1 MKRTEVTPRK
11 NWQAR
16 LEELGFSFHSVGGCY
31 WNEGVCYEFSGE
43 EVDQVEEVTGRLH
56 EMCLKAV
63 DYVIDRD
70 LFTRMG
76 IGPRGADLVR
86 ESWRRDDPAVYGR
99 FDFSYDGRSVPKLL
113 EYNAD
118 TPTALYESSVAQ
130 WVWLEEV
137 FPDCDQFNSLHEKLA
152 GSFETV
158 KRTMPIFS
166 TLHFSC
172 IRDHD
177 EDLVTIEY
185 LRDVASQA
193 GIRTKHLFIEEIGY
207 NDGAGTFCDLEEEP
221 IEYLFKLYPWEWI
234 LNDEFGRFV
243 STAGIRIFEP
253 PWKMVLSSKGILPV
267 LWEMYQG
274 HPNLLPSFFDRPG
287 GMGDHVKK
295 PLLSREGANVEFFK
309 GDLHL
314 SAEGTYGV
322 EGYVYQELR
331 ELPRFGD
338 SYAVTGSWI
347 VGGRPAGIGMRE
359 DRSPVTR
366 NTSWFVPHYFKP

>member
-1 MKRTEVTPRK
+1 VTRIEVTPRK
-11 NWQAR
+11 DWQAR

-31 WNEGVCYEFSGE
+31 WNEGACYEFTSE
-43 EVDQVEEVTGRLH
+43 EVDHIEEVTGRLH

-63 DYVIDRD
+63 DHVIDRD
-70 LFTRMG
+70 LFSRIG
-76 IGPRGADLVR
+76 IGPRDADLVR
-86 ESWRRDDPAVYGR
+86 ESWRRDDPTVYGR
-99 FDFSYDGRSVPKLL
+99 FDLSYDGTRDPKLL

-118 TPTALYESSVAQ
+118 TPTALYETSVAQ

-137 FPDCDQFNSLHEKLA
+137 FPGYDQFNSLHEKLA
-152 GSFETV
+152 ESFETV
-158 KRTMPIFS
+158 KRKMPVFS

-172 IRDHD
+172 VRDHD

-185 LRDVASQA
+185 LRDVATQA
-193 GIRTKHLFIEEIGY
+193 GIRTKHLFIEDIGY
-207 NDGAGTFCDLEEEP
+207 NDGAETFCDLEDEP
-221 IEYLFKLYPWEWI
+221 IDYLFKLYPWEWI

-243 STAGIRIFEP
+243 STTGIRILEP
-253 PWKMVLSSKGILPV
+253 PWKMVLSNKGILPV

-274 HPNLLPSFFDRPG
+274 HPNLLPSFFDRPA
-287 GMGDHVKK
+287 GMGDYVKK

-314 SAEGTYGV
+314 SAEGTYGL

-347 VGGRPAGIGMRE
+347 AGGRPAGIGMRE

-366 NTSWFVPHYFKP
+366 NTSRFVPHYFKP